1 MRVYQKERYPLMKIK
16 LTSLAILAAFS
27 GSSAVAAVSSDDGFT
42 YSGNLQ
48 QGGFIKGHFEQCI
61 SYELNDIV
69 GRCDESGRYVL
80 GFGRDAKLKQV
91 VTFTFGGGKTID
103 KQFNLLSREYKVQRI
118 EGVAKKMVS
127 PAASSLA
134 RIKKDNVAI
143 AKARQVD
150 SDLTGFSQSFIWPA
164 QGRISGVYGSQRVFN
179 GVPKRPH
186 FGLDVAGKTGTPV
199 IAPADGIVSLA
210 VEDMYYS
217 GGTLLLD
224 HGYGLS
230 STFIHLSALEVPL
243 GAKVKQGQL
252 IGRIGATG
260 RVTGPHLDWRINWFS
275 ERLDPAF
282 WVKPGGNK
290 AH

>member
-16 LTSLAILAAFS
+16 LSSFAILAAFS
-27 GSSAVAAVSSDDGFT
+27 CSTVTAAVSSPDGFS

-48 QGGFIKGHFEQCI
+48 QGGFIKGRFEKCI
-61 SYELNDIV
+61 GYELNGIV
-69 GRCDESGRYVL
+69 GRCDDSGHYVL

-91 VTFTFGGGKTID
+91 VTFTFDGGKTVA
-103 KQFNLLSREYKVQRI
+103 KQFNLSSREYKVQRI

-143 AKARQVD
+143 AKARNID
-150 SDLTGFSQSFIWPA
+150 SDLTGYTQSFIWPA

-210 VEDMYYS
+210 VDDMYYS

-282 WVKPGGNK
+282 WVKTGGNK
-290 AH
+290 P